1 MTEAEYLQAHT
12 VLANEVENALESLY
26 IYKEIDE
33 FASEY
38 PLALRRMNRHPEF
51 WTAIRHALQTTFII
65 TLGRV
70 FDTNDGTHSIYHLV
84 AETVRHPEYFS
95 RNALEARKRDIGLSP
110 EDLSDYMR
118 DAFEPDAAALR
129 KLRKALK
136 PAASKYE
143 EHFKPIRNKMFA
155 HREML
160 DRSAIQNLIS
170 RGLMTDLEEILH
182 SVHDILACIFQLF
195 YNGTEPKLGVREYDH
210 KRRAREA
217 TRGALK
223 RLLDVSV

>member
-1 MTEAEYLQAHT
+1 MTLAEYLQVHT
-12 VLANEVENALESLY
+12 ILTNEVENALQSLY
-26 IYKEIDE
+26 IYKEVNE
-33 FASEY
+33 FALEH

-51 WTAIRHALQTTFII
+51 WTATRHALQTTFII

-70 FDTNDGTHSIYHLV
+70 FDTDDGTHSIHRLV

-95 RNALEARKRDIGLSP
+95 RSALEVRKRDSGLSP
-110 EDLSDYMR
+110 QDLTDYMR

-136 PAASKYE
+136 LVTSKYE
-143 EHFKPIRNKMFA
+143 ANFKPIRNKMFA

-160 DRSAIQNLIS
+160 DRAATQALIS
-170 RGLMTDLEEILH
+170 KGLMTDLEKLLYF
-182 SVHDILACIFQLF
+182 VHDLLACIWQLF
-195 YNGTEPKLGVREYDH
+195 YNGNEPKLGEREYDY

-223 RLLDVSV
+223 RLLDVPV